1 MDSNFHSVGASV
13 TLSGGGSLSD
23 RIDDFC
29 DESRGVSV
37 EAFFD

>member
-1 MDSNFHSVGASV
+1 MALDFYSVGVSV

-23 RIDDFC
+23 RINDFC